1 VAAPA
6 RDREVSYQ
14 SRSGRGSVFV
24 AGRTASQE
32 ANMKIR
38 SLIFLSALPLILL
51 GTTASL
57 RAQQQEPIPVARR
70 VIIFVWDGLR
80 ADDLTQEIA
89 PNYFALA
96 RSGVVFADHHAVYP
110 TFTMMNSA
118 SIATGTYPGVHG
130 FYGNVVY
137 APSAKGRNAKG
148 ADIDFAAPA
157 FIEDFGVV
165 EAVRDAYQGR
175 LTLVP
180 TMVQAAQTKGLTT
193 AAIGKFGAAFIQDY
207 KRGGIILDEDAA
219 MPLGFAKELQGAGYA
234 LPRNS
239 INAYEAG
246 ALTLANDNGDPT
258 ASVPIQ
264 RLRDGQTGN
273 PLDCSGA
280 LSRRGFAY
288 LTDVFVNFV
297 LPNKKPDL
305 TIFWSKEPDATNHAY
320 GPGTCNSID
329 ATKMNDEILGRVVE
343 KLRQLGW
350 EASTDIIIT
359 QDHNH
364 STVSG
369 DVAYFPLRAIVDR
382 SIGALNRDGYSVS
395 GFVRTAELLTR
406 DGLKAFDG
414 AACRDIPIL
423 SGIMADGTHLHSRK
437 DDELGHV
444 CGRPQKYTSSSYAV
458 PKSIP
463 TGAVVVA
470 ANAGSDYLFLPDANI
485 ETVKAAVVSLQSRPQ
500 FGAIFVSDK
509 YGEIAGTLPMSLIK
523 TENSGNGRAP
533 DIIVSF
539 SYDENVTVA
548 GKSGVSYA
556 SSINRRGDHGS
567 FSPTDT
573 HISLMASGPG
583 FKSSLSN
590 TLPTSNVDIAP
601 TVARILHLIMPAVDG
616 RVLEEALRGGPP
628 VSEYAVVNKTHR
640 STTKTAL
647 TMKLPTDLDGRGIDP
662 NLSSYAAEL
671 KTKILT
677 RGAASYT
684 YFDQAKAV
692 RK

>member
-1 VAAPA
+1 MKA
-6 RDREVSYQ
+6 RL
-14 SRSGRGSVFV
+14 
-24 AGRTASQE
+24 
-32 ANMKIR
+32 
-38 SLIFLSALPLILL
+38 LIFLSTLSFMLL
-51 GTTASL
+51 GMTAGL
-57 RAQQQEPIPVARR
+57 RAQPQETGAAARR

-80 ADDLTQEIA
+80 ADDLTPEIT

-118 SIATGTYPGVHG
+118 SIATGAYPGVHG

-148 ADIDFAAPA
+148 ADIDFSAPA

-175 LTLVP
+175 LTLVS
-180 TMVQAAQTKGLTT
+180 TMLQAAQAKGLTT

-219 MPLGFAKELQGAGYA
+219 MPLGFANELQQAGYP

-239 INAYEAG
+239 VNAYEAG
-246 ALTLANDNGDPT
+246 ALTLAKDNGDPT
-258 ASVPIQ
+258 APIPIA
-264 RLRDGQTGN
+264 RLKDGQTGD
-273 PLDCSGA
+273 PLDRSGA

-288 LTDVFVNFV
+288 LTDLFVNYV

-305 TIFWSKEPDATNHAY
+305 TIFWSKEPDATSHAY
-320 GPGTCNSID
+320 GPGTFNSID
-329 ATKMNDEILGRVVE
+329 ATRMNDEILGRIVE

-350 EASTDIIIT
+350 EDSTDIIIT

-369 DVAYFPLRAIVDR
+369 DVAHYPLRAIVDR
-382 SIGALNRDGYSVS
+382 EVGPHDPRGYSVS

-414 AACRDIPIL
+414 AGCRDIPIL
-423 SGIMADGTHLHSRK
+423 SGIMADGTHLYPSK
-437 DDELGHV
+437 DDQQGSV
-444 CGRPQKYTSSSYAV
+444 CGRAQKYTSPSYAV
-458 PKSIP
+458 PKPIP
-463 TGAVVVA
+463 AGAIVVA
-470 ANAGSDYLFLPDANI
+470 ANAGSDYLFVPDGNI
-485 ETVKAAVVSLQSRPQ
+485 ETVKAAVVSMQSRLQ
-500 FGAIFVSDK
+500 FGAIFVSDR

-539 SYDENVTVA
+539 SYDENVAVA

-573 HISLMASGPG
+573 HISLMASGPD
-583 FKSSLSN
+583 FKSGLHDP
-590 TLPTSNVDIAP
+590 LPTANVDVAP
-601 TVARILHLIMPAVDG
+601 TVARILKFSMPDAQG

-628 VSEYAVVNKTHR
+628 ITEYAVVNKTHR
-640 STTKTAL
+640 SSIRGGL
-647 TMKLPTDLDGRGIDP
+647 TVKLATDLDGLTVDP
-662 NLSSYAAEL
+662 KLSSCSVEL

-692 RK
+692 RE

>member
-1 VAAPA
+1 MKA
-6 RDREVSYQ
+6 RL
-14 SRSGRGSVFV
+14 
-24 AGRTASQE
+24 
-32 ANMKIR
+32 
-38 SLIFLSALPLILL
+38 LIFLSALSFMLL
-51 GTTASL
+51 GMTAGL
-57 RAQQQEPIPVARR
+57 RAQPQETGAAARR

-80 ADDLTQEIA
+80 ADDLTPEIT

-118 SIATGTYPGVHG
+118 SIATGAYPGVHG

-137 APSAKGRNAKG
+137 APSAKGKNAKG
-148 ADIDFAAPA
+148 ADIEFSAPA

-175 LTLVP
+175 LTLVS
-180 TMVQAAQTKGLTT
+180 TMLQAAQAKGLTT

-219 MPLGFAKELQGAGYA
+219 MPLGFANELQQAGYP

-239 INAYEAG
+239 VNAYEAG
-246 ALTLANDNGDPT
+246 ALTLAKDNGDPT
-258 ASVPIQ
+258 APIPIA
-264 RLRDGQTGN
+264 RLKDGQTGD
-273 PLDCSGA
+273 PLDRSGA

-288 LTDVFVNFV
+288 LTDLFVNYV

-305 TIFWSKEPDATNHAY
+305 TIFWSKEPDATSHAY
-320 GPGTCNSID
+320 GPGTFNSID
-329 ATKMNDEILGRVVE
+329 ATRMNDEILGRIVE

-350 EASTDIIIT
+350 EDSTDIIIT

-369 DVAYFPLRAIVDR
+369 DVTHYPLRAIVDR
-382 SIGALNRDGYSVS
+382 EVGPHDPHGYSVS

-414 AACRDIPIL
+414 AGCRDIPIL
-423 SGIMADGTHLHSRK
+423 SGIMADGTHLYPSK
-437 DDELGHV
+437 DDQQGSV
-444 CGRPQKYTSSSYAV
+444 CGRAQKYTSPSYAV
-458 PKSIP
+458 PKPIP
-463 TGAVVVA
+463 AGAIVVA
-470 ANAGSDYLFLPDANI
+470 ANAGSDYLFVPDGNI
-485 ETVKAAVVSLQSRPQ
+485 ETVKAAVVSMQSRLQ
-500 FGAIFVSDK
+500 FGAIFVSDR

-539 SYDENVTVA
+539 SYDENVAVA

-573 HISLMASGPG
+573 HISLMASGPD
-583 FKSSLSN
+583 FKSGLHDP
-590 TLPTSNVDIAP
+590 LPTANVDVAP
-601 TVARILHLIMPAVDG
+601 TVARILKFSMPDAQG

-628 VSEYAVVNKTHR
+628 ITEYAVVNKTHR
-640 STTKTAL
+640 SSIRSGL
-647 TMKLPTDLDGRGIDP
+647 TVKLATDLDGLTVDP
-662 NLSSYAAEL
+662 KLSSCSVEL

-684 YFDQAKAV
+684 YFDQANAV
-692 RK
+692 RE

>member
-1 VAAPA
+1 MQKRLLV
-6 RDREVSYQ
+6 
-14 SRSGRGSVFV
+14 
-24 AGRTASQE
+24 
-32 ANMKIR
+32 
-38 SLIFLSALPLILL
+38 LLSALPFMLL
-51 GTTASL
+51 GMTDL
-57 RAQQQEPIPVARR
+57 RAQQETGPAARR

-80 ADDLTQEIA
+80 ADDLTPEIT

-118 SIATGTYPGVHG
+118 SIATGAYPGVHG

-137 APSAKGRNAKG
+137 APAAKGRNAKG
-148 ADIDFAAPA
+148 AEIDFSAPA

-165 EAVRDAYQGR
+165 EAVRDSYQGR

-180 TMVQAAQTKGLTT
+180 TMLQAAQARGLTT
-193 AAIGKFGAAFIQDY
+193 VAVGKFGAAFIQDY

-219 MPLGFAKELQGAGYA
+219 MPLGFAKELQQAGYR
-234 LPRNS
+234 LPQNS
-239 INAYEAG
+239 SNAYDAG
-246 ALTLANDNGDPT
+246 ALMLAKDNGDPT
-258 ASVPIQ
+258 APIPIQ
-264 RLRDGQTGN
+264 RLKDAQTGN

-280 LSRRGFAY
+280 LSRPGFAY
-288 LTDVFVNFV
+288 LTDVFVNYI

-305 TIFWSKEPDATNHAY
+305 TIFWSKEPDATSHAY

-329 ATKMNDEILGRVVE
+329 ATRMNDEILGRVVE

-369 DVAYFPLRAIVDR
+369 DVAYYPLRAIVDR
-382 SIGALNRDGYSVS
+382 GIGAVSRDGYSVS

-414 AACRDIPIL
+414 ARCRDIPIL
-423 SGIMADGTHLHSRK
+423 SGIMADGTNLHSRR
-437 DDELGHV
+437 DDEGHV
-444 CGRPQKYTSSSYAV
+444 CGRPQKYTSPSYAV
-458 PKSIP
+458 PKPIP
-463 TGAVVVA
+463 AGAVVVA
-470 ANAGSDYLFLPDANI
+470 ANAGSDYLFVPDANI
-485 ETVKAAVVSLQSRPQ
+485 ETVKAAVVSLQSRLQ

-523 TENSGNGRAP
+523 TETSGNGRAP

-539 SYDENVTVA
+539 SYDENVAVA

-573 HISLMASGPG
+573 HISLMASGPD
-583 FKSSLSN
+583 FKSGLIN
-590 TLPTSNVDIAP
+590 TLPTSNVDVAP
-601 TVARILHLIMPAVDG
+601 TVARILKFSMPAVQG
-616 RVLEEALRGGPP
+616 RVLEEALKGGPP
-628 VSEYAVVNKTHR
+628 ISDYAVLSKTYR
-640 STTKTAL
+640 SSGKSGL
-647 TMKLPTDLDGRGIDP
+647 TVKLPTDVDGRSVDP
-662 NLSSYAAEL
+662 NLSSFSVEL

-677 RGAASYT
+677 RGAASHT
-684 YFDQAKAV
+684 YFDHANAV
-692 RK
+692 RE